1 MITWP
6 NWLTPEMA
14 FEIAVGITTVLLF
27 VMVLALTTI
36 IVVKVCHAIN
46 VMWLLLLRGSRY
58 NNYYCV
64 QGQHGF
70 GRQFFRPSHA
80 RIQIE
85 QSY

>member
-46 VMWLLLLRGSRY
+46 VM
-58 NNYYCV
+58 
-64 QGQHGF
+64 
-70 GRQFFRPSHA
+70 
-80 RIQIE
+80 
-85 QSY
+85 

>member
-14 FEIAVGITTVLLF
+14 FEIVVGITTVLLF

-46 VMWLLLLRGSRY
+46 VM
-58 NNYYCV
+58 
-64 QGQHGF
+64 
-70 GRQFFRPSHA
+70 
-80 RIQIE
+80 
-85 QSY
+85 